1 MWVICGVF
9 VTAVVWLYACRR
21 MIAWS
26 ACRMVVCLVCR
37 SAVQHAFLCRN
48 ALRQG
53 WCHMC
58 AVLPAGGKHS
68 SHSGCYFDADRDVA
82 PAPEPAVLLASGC
95 RACCCSTVG
104 FASASPLAQLS
115 SCRACR
121 CISVI
126 LWCAFIPGV
135 LCFYSA
141 AIGHHVDTFRH
152 EHDTCSQH
160 VLPWMHGH
168 ACMYIHIDAAHTAYM
183 LPCVM
188 GQTSLWR
195 PRPPQVA

>member
-1 MWVICGVF
+1 MQAVGVFVSSMCATVADGTAGTPCLMCSAGLVLFNRTPAAGVQQLMWVICGGF

-26 ACRMVVCLVCR
+26 ACRMILCLVCR
-37 SAVQHAFLCRN
+37 SAVQHVFLCRN

-115 SCRACR
+115 SCRACH

-141 AIGHHVDTFRH
+141 AIGHHVDT
-152 EHDTCSQH
+152 CIS
-160 VLPWMHGH
+160 
-168 ACMYIHIDAAHTAYM
+168 A
-183 LPCVM
+183 
-188 GQTSLWR
+188 
-195 PRPPQVA
+195 